1 MYRLF
6 QALSRQ
12 RFDLVHS
19 HGYFADTIAAPA
31 TRLLGIPHVA
41 TCHGYINTS
50 IALKIYNRLDLAA
63 LANCQK
69 IIAVSNGI
77 QQYLVQRGL
86 NPFKID
92 VIPNAVPTFS
102 TQWLNAQRTKAR
114 SALAIH
120 DQQFVMGYVGRL
132 SIEKGIHHL
141 IEALSIVRSQSNNSF
156 HLFIIGDGPERS
168 RLQEMSKK
176 YSLNQHITFTGFQQ
190 EVSRYLNALDILVLP
205 SLTEGTPMAL
215 LEAMS
220 LGVPTVATRVGGVP
234 DIVSD
239 GVDGFL
245 VRPGNAGHLA
255 ERILSLLESP
265 ESLKHA
271 SSSAKMKIQQ
281 HYDVEHWCRRIEHL
295 YSRTCHPQSLRP
307 CVHPG
312 CNPTD
317 S

>member
-12 RFDLVHS
+12 CFDLVHS

-31 TRLLGIPHVA
+31 ARFLGIPHIA

-50 IALKIYNRLDLAA
+50 IALKIYNHLDLAA
-63 LANCQK
+63 LANCRK
-69 IIAVSNGI
+69 IIAVSGAI
-77 QQYLVQRGL
+77 QQYLVRMGL
-86 NPFKID
+86 NPSKID
-92 VIPNAVPTFS
+92 IIPNAVPTFS
-102 TQWLNAQRTKAR
+102 TQWLNEQRTKAR
-114 SALAIH
+114 STLAIH
-120 DQQFVMGYVGRL
+120 NRKFVMGYVGRL

-141 IEALSIVRSQSNNSF
+141 IEALSIVRSQSRNSF
-156 HLFIIGDGPERS
+156 HLFIVGDGPERS
-168 RLQEMSKK
+168 RLQEMSEK

-295 YSRTCHPQSLRP
+295 YSRTCKLLALQ
-307 CVHPG
+307 
-312 CNPTD
+312 T
-317 S
+317 